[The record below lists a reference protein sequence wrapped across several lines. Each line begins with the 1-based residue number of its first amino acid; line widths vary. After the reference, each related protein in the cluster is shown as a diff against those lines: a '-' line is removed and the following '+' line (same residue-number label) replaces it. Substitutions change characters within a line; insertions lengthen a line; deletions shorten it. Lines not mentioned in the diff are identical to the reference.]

1 MLTPRDVSHNQE
13 GLVTQAPP
21 PADMTL
27 QRSSRDARDVPARL
41 AAWLATHLPP
51 GADPRVTLHSGSEAN
66 GMSSET
72 MLLDVGWTEEGV
84 LRSGRYV
91 ARVAPA
97 PEDFPVF
104 PEYALAEQYDAIR
117 LVGELTDVPV
127 PQVHWLEPTGEVL
140 GTPFFV
146 MDRLDG
152 VVPQDV
158 LPYNFGDNW
167 LYDATPEQQRCL
179 QDATV
184 EVLARLHAVPDAATT
199 FGFLD
204 PGRHGHE
211 GPTPL
216 ARALART
223 RAWYDFAIP
232 DVGRSPM
239 VERGLAWLA
248 EHLPDTDEA
257 VLCWGDSRIGNVLYD
272 DFRPVGVLDWEMATL
287 GPRELDVSW
296 MLFAHQVFESITGL
310 LELPGMPDL
319 LVEADVRATYERLTG
334 VGLGD
339 LRWYDVFNG
348 VQWCIVFMRTGARQ
362 IHFGEIE
369 RPDDVESLFHCKPLV
384 ERLLEEVGA

>member
-1 MLTPRDVSHNQE
+1 M
-13 GLVTQAPP
+13 TQAPP

-27 QRSSRDARDVPARL
+27 QRSSRDASGVPTRI

-51 GADPRVTLHSGSEAN
+51 GADPEVTLLTGSDAN

-72 MLLDVGWTEEGV
+72 LLLDVTWTEDGET
-84 LRSGRYV
+84 REGRYA

-97 PEDFPVF
+97 EEDFPVF

-117 LVGELTDVPV
+117 LVGELSDVPV
-127 PQVHWLEPTGEVL
+127 PQVRWLEPTGDVL
-140 GTPFFV
+140 GTPFFL
-146 MDRLDG
+146 MDRLEG

-167 LYDATPEQQRCL
+167 LFDATPAQQRQL

-184 EVLARLHAVPDAATT
+184 DVLARLHAIPDAASR

-211 GPTPL
+211 GLTPL

-248 EHLPDTDEA
+248 EHLPETDEA

-310 LELPGMPDL
+310 LEMPGMPHL
-319 LVEADVRATYERLTG
+319 LAEADVRETYERLTG
-334 VGLGD
+334 VTLGD

-362 IHFGEIE
+362 IHFNEIE
-369 RPDDVESLFHCKPLV
+369 RPDEVEGLFHCRSLV